1 MFDEDGVQHY
11 TAQADSL
18 PRREIGRDRRM
29 VITKTNAA
37 ECSSVPGV
45 QFDAEFGQLTAGVR
59 HDAFAAGLV
68 DGRLKSIDEEN
79 IDSVLSQ
86 CNGGGETS
94 RAAAHDQYIGC
105 ERSHSTDWTL
115 PKGIP
120 TS

>member
-18 PRREIGRDRRM
+18 TRREISRNNRA
-29 VITKTNAA
+29 VITKADAT
-37 ECSSVPGV
+37 EGRSVAGV
-45 QFDAEFGQLTAGVR
+45 QFDAESGQLTARVR
-59 HDAFAAGLV
+59 HDAFAAGFV

>member
-18 PRREIGRDRRM
+18 TRREISRNNRA
-29 VITKTNAA
+29 VITKADAT
-37 ECSSVPGV
+37 EGRSVAGV
-45 QFDAEFGQLTAGVR
+45 QFDAESGQ
-59 HDAFAAGLV
+59 
-68 DGRLKSIDEEN
+68 LKSIDEEN

-115 PKGIP
+115 PKGI
-120 TS
+120 